1 MGYSDHSDGIL
12 VPIAAALGAKIIE
25 KHITLNK
32 DDIGPDHRA
41 SLEPDQFKRM
51 ISSIRKVEL
60 LKGDGIKKPRE
71 SESSNIMIARKSILL
86 KNNQGGGNFL
96 KKILL

>member
-1 MGYSDHSDGIL
+1 
-12 VPIAAALGAKIIE
+12 
-25 KHITLNK
+25 
-32 DDIGPDHRA
+32 
-41 SLEPDQFKRM
+41 M

-71 SESSNIMIARKSILL
+71 SESSNIMIARKSIFA
-86 KNNQGGGNFL
+86 KKIIKAGKFSL

>member
-12 VPIAAALGAKIIE
+12 VPIAAAALGAKIIE

-41 SLEPDQFKRM
+41 SLEPDQFK
-51 ISSIRKVEL
+51 E
-60 LKGDGIKKPRE
+60 
-71 SESSNIMIARKSILL
+71 
-86 KNNQGGGNFL
+86 
-96 KKILL
+96 